1 MKHLLDTNVL
11 LAALI
16 STHPHHA
23 KAFAWL
29 AGKDIVLCPTTEL
42 GFLRIGCHKK
52 AYALPLPGLRQS
64 LSHFSN
70 QRKAD
75 WIADDLPALDSKA
88 ATNAEEITDHYLAD
102 LAAKHGLTLATFDR
116 RIKHASV
123 ELIS

>member
-29 AGKDIVLCPTTEL
+29 AGRHIVLCPTTEL

-52 AYALPLPGLRQS
+52 AYALPLPGLRQT
-64 LSHFSN
+64 LSRFAS

-75 WIADDLPALDSKA
+75 WIADDLPALDSKTA
-88 ATNAEEITDHYLAD
+88 RNAEDITDHYLAE
-102 LAAKHGLTLATFDR
+102 LAVKHGLKLATFDR
-116 RIKHASV
+116 RIRHAAV
-123 ELIS
+123 EIIA